1 VKFRGIRP
9 PSNGEQHFD
18 VTVLFLEVVDCF
30 EVAVE
35 VVPDIIPR
43 VAGIVDVLVRPR
55 IREDDLA

>member
-1 VKFRGIRP
+1 MELWGIRP
-9 PSNGEQHFD
+9 PSDGEQYFD
-18 VTVLFLEVVDCF
+18 VTVLFLKVVDCF